1 MNLAIGADHA
11 GFHLKEAIRQY
22 FERREHYF
30 VDCGTFDPFE
40 RVDYPDYAKKVCEA
54 VLSHEASFGI
64 LVCGTGIGMSIAANK
79 FPGIRAA
86 LACYPDMAKL
96 ARAHNNANVIALGG
110 RVMGEELAI
119 WCVESFI
126 HSEFDGG
133 RHQLRVDKLDRF
145 IK

>member
-1 MNLAIGADHA
+1 
-11 GFHLKEAIRQY
+11 
-22 FERREHYF
+22 
-30 VDCGTFDPFE
+30 
-40 RVDYPDYAKKVCEA
+40 
-54 VLSHEASFGI
+54 I

>member
-79 FPGIRAA
+79 FPEYARHWRAT
-86 LACYPDMAKL
+86 PIWRNWR
-96 ARAHNNANVIALGG
+96 ARTTTPTSSRSAAG
-110 RVMGEELAI
+110 
-119 WCVESFI
+119 
-126 HSEFDGG
+126 
-133 RHQLRVDKLDRF
+133 
-145 IK
+145 